1 LTSHSNSLHT
11 TVYGLAL
18 HTCSPELGLAL
29 SNFSGDARCQ
39 VWDLGRD
46 LSTHLHSYL
55 ATFLQ
60 PQTWADLTFLAVA
73 QGPGGFTGTR
83 IGVVTARTLAQQ
95 LNLPLYGVS
104 SLAAIAWSYYLKQ
117 ASSISTPLTIAVEMP
132 AQRSE
137 IYTGIYQI
145 SPASE
150 QLTVL
155 QPDTVQTSDTWQATL
170 ETWPQAYQLV
180 QATGGLGASVS
191 GVLAIAHQQWQQG
204 KRSVWSEVLPFYGQS
219 PVS

>member
-1 LTSHSNSLHT
+1 M
-11 TVYGLAL
+11 AL
-18 HTCSPELGLAL
+18 HTCSPDLGLAL
-29 SNFSGDARCQ
+29 SNFSGDSRCQ

-46 LSTHLHSYL
+46 LSTHLHTYL
-55 ATFLQ
+55 AAFLQ
-60 PQTWADLTFLAVA
+60 PQTWADLAFLAVA

-117 ASSISTPLTIAVEMP
+117 TSSISAPLAIAVEMP
-132 AQRSE
+132 AQRGE

-145 SPASE
+145 SPISE

-155 QPDTVQTSDTWQATL
+155 QPDTVQTPDNWQTTL
-170 ETWPQAYQLV
+170 QTWPQEYQLV

-191 GVLAIAHQQWQQG
+191 GVLAIAQQQWQHG
-204 KRSVWSEVLPFYGQS
+204 RRSAWAEVLPFYGQS

>member
-1 LTSHSNSLHT
+1 MTSHSDSLHT
-11 TVYGLAL
+11 PVYGLAL

-29 SNFSGDARCQ
+29 SNFSGDSRCQ

-46 LSTHLHSYL
+46 LSTHLHAYL

-60 PQTWADLTFLAVA
+60 PQTWADLAFLAVA

-95 LNLPLYGVS
+95 LNLPLFGVS

-117 ASSISTPLTIAVEMP
+117 TSSTSSPLTIAVEMP
-132 AQRSE
+132 AQRGE

-145 SPASE
+145 SPVSE

-155 QPDTVQTSDTWQATL
+155 QPDTVQTPEAWQTTL
-170 ETWPQAYQLV
+170 QTWPQEYQLV

-191 GVLAIAHQQWQQG
+191 GVLAIAQRQWQQG
-204 KRSVWSEVLPFYGQS
+204 QRSAWAEVLPFYGQS